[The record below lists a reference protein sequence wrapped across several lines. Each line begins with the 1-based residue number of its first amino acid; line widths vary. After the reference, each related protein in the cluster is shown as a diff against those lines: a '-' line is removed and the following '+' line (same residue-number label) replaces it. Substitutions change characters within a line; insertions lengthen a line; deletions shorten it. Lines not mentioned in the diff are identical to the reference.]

1 MMNTR
6 HSGRAYTAALLNALI
21 IGFSFLFVKIALQT
35 AEPLDILAYRFLFA
49 FIAATLFAFPG
60 RAGLH
65 KIRNGAFKMLPVT
78 ALYPIA
84 FFVFQTFGLLYA
96 SSAEAGMIQGAV
108 PVFTLILAVLLL
120 GERAGRAQKAFTL
133 LSVAG
138 VACLFAGR
146 QGAVF
151 SASLVGILLIL
162 CSALSQAGYNVLA
175 RKLSRSYAP
184 KELTYYMNL
193 LGFFCFGM
201 IAVVRHAAGGT
212 LSQLAAPLSSPSF
225 LIAVLYLG
233 VLSSLVTSYL
243 SNYALSRLE
252 ASRVSI
258 FGSLSAVVAL
268 FAGALLLGEQ
278 LPAAALLGAA
288 AILAGVIG
296 VAISGQHARSRQTQT
311 EDQEASTAR
320 ICRTDRL
327 TDSADRIAKSRAS
340 SPHGD

>member
-6 HSGRAYTAALLNALI
+6 HSGRAYTAALTNALI
-21 IGFSFLFVKIALQT
+21 IGFSFLFVKIALNT
-35 AEPLDILAYRFLFA
+35 ADPLDILAYRFLFA
-49 FIAATLFAFPG
+49 FVAATLFAFPG
-60 RAGLH
+60 REGLRNIRAGAA
-65 KIRNGAFKMLPVT
+65 RMLPVT
-78 ALYPIA
+78 ALYPIS

-108 PVFTLILAVLLL
+108 PVFTLILAILLL

-138 VACLFAGR
+138 VVCLFAGR

-151 SASLVGILLIL
+151 SASFVGILLVL
-162 CSALSQAGYNVLA
+162 CSAFSQAGYNVLA
-175 RKLSRSYAP
+175 RKLSRSYSP

-193 LGFFCFGM
+193 LGFLCFGL
-201 IAVVRHAAGGT
+201 IAVIRHAAAGT
-212 LSQLAAPLSSPSF
+212 LAQLAAPLSSPSF

-278 LPAAALLGAA
+278 IPAAALLGAA

-296 VAISGQHARSRQTQT
+296 VALSGRRRPNP
-311 EDQEASTAR
+311 EK
-320 ICRTDRL
+320 TDR
-327 TDSADRIAKSRAS
+327 SASEEDALPVPAERSAPALSS
-340 SPHGD
+340 SPRGD